1 MTGFTVVS
9 TGENITHH
17 VLSDHEDLMVVAFR
31 FTAEGT
37 IGAHHQHPR
46 IQSEQTHGC
55 ICLGSGTLTDCLTPR
70 RVDIQ

>member
-9 TGENITHH
+9 TGRNITRQ

-31 FTAEGT
+31 FMAEGT
-37 IGAHHQHPR
+37 IGAHHQHSC